1 MSIEIIGIF
10 ITLLLGVFVLIGAL
24 VALLVSRK
32 GQVIDFSLGLAF
44 SVIIMLIVLDLIPE
58 VIEHLGLTYIWLFLI
73 FTSLGYG
80 LLRLLDHFIPDHH
93 EHDKMSKREAN
104 DNLAHIGIVS
114 SIALIIHNIVEG
126 MAVYSTVLGDVRTG
140 LMLAIGIG
148 FHNLPLGMVIATTFY
163 QGDQKPS
170 RVWLSIGG
178 VTLSTLVGG
187 ILSFLLNNQ
196 AVPEW
201 VLGSLLSLTLGML
214 LFLLFSEL
222 WPRIRKSK
230 FRIERNFGILIGII
244 IMLIS
249 MMI

>member
-1 MSIEIIGIF
+1 MSIEILGVF
-10 ITLLLGVFVLIGAL
+10 ITLLLGVFVLIGAM

-148 FHNLPLGMVIATTFY
+148 FHNLPLGMVITTTFY
-163 QGDQKPS
+163 QGNQKPWK
-170 RVWLSIGG
+170 VWLSLGG
-178 VTLSTLVGG
+178 VALSTMLGG
-187 ILSFLLNNQ
+187 ILSLFLNNQ

-201 VLGSLLSLTLGML
+201 VIGSLLSITLGML
-214 LFLLFSEL
+214 IFILFSEL
-222 WPRIRKSK
+222 WPRIRRGK
-230 FRIERNFGILIGII
+230 FKKERNLGMCLGII

-249 MMI
+249 LII

>member
-1 MSIEIIGIF
+1 MSIEILGVF
-10 ITLLLGVFVLIGAL
+10 ITLLLGVFVLIGAM

-58 VIEHLGLTYIWLFLI
+58 VIEHLGIKYIWLFLI

-148 FHNLPLGMVIATTFY
+148 FHNLPLGMVITTTFY
-163 QGDQKPS
+163 QGNQKPWK
-170 RVWLSIGG
+170 VWLSLGG
-178 VTLSTLVGG
+178 VALSTMLGG
-187 ILSFLLNNQ
+187 ILSLFLNNQ
-196 AVPEW
+196 
-201 VLGSLLSLTLGML
+201 
-214 LFLLFSEL
+214 
-222 WPRIRKSK
+222 
-230 FRIERNFGILIGII
+230 IGRAHV
-244 IMLIS
+244 
-249 MMI
+249 

>member
-1 MSIEIIGIF
+1 MSIEILGVF
-10 ITLLLGVFVLIGAL
+10 ITLLLGVFVLIGAM

-58 VIEHLGLTYIWLFLI
+58 VIEHLGIKYIWLFLI
-73 FTSLGYG
+73 FTSLGCG

-148 FHNLPLGMVIATTFY
+148 FHNLPLGMVITTTFY
-163 QGDQKPS
+163 QGNQKPWK
-170 RVWLSIGG
+170 VWLSLGG
-178 VTLSTLVGG
+178 VALSTMLGG
-187 ILSFLLNNQ
+187 ILSLFLNNQ

-201 VLGSLLSLTLGML
+201 VIGSLLSITLGML
-214 LFLLFSEL
+214 IFILFSEL
-222 WPRIRKSK
+222 WPRIRHGK
-230 FRIERNFGILIGII
+230 FKKERNLGMCLGII

-249 MMI
+249 LII

>member
-1 MSIEIIGIF
+1 MSIEILGVF
-10 ITLLLGVFVLIGAL
+10 ITLLLGVFVLIGAM

-44 SVIIMLIVLDLIPE
+44 SVIIMLIVLDLVPE

-148 FHNLPLGMVIATTFY
+148 FHNLPLGMVITTTFY
-163 QGDQKPS
+163 QGNQKPWK
-170 RVWLSIGG
+170 VWLSLGG
-178 VTLSTLVGG
+178 VALSTMLGG
-187 ILSFLLNNQ
+187 ILSLFLNNQ

-201 VLGSLLSLTLGML
+201 VIGSLLSITLGML
-214 LFLLFSEL
+214 IFILFSEL
-222 WPRIRKSK
+222 WPRIRRGK
-230 FRIERNFGILIGII
+230 FKKERNLGMCLGII

-249 MMI
+249 LII

>member
-1 MSIEIIGIF
+1 MSIEILGVF
-10 ITLLLGVFVLIGAL
+10 ITLLLGVFVLIGAM

-58 VIEHLGLTYIWLFLI
+58 VIEHLGIKYIWLFLI

-148 FHNLPLGMVIATTFY
+148 FHNLPLGMVITTTFY
-163 QGDQKPS
+163 QGNQKPWK
-170 RVWLSIGG
+170 VWLSLGG
-178 VTLSTLVGG
+178 VALSTMLGG
-187 ILSFLLNNQ
+187 ILSLFLNNQ

-201 VLGSLLSLTLGML
+201 VIGSLLSITLGML
-214 LFLLFSEL
+214 IFILFSEL
-222 WPRIRKSK
+222 WPRIRYGK
-230 FRIERNFGILIGII
+230 FKKERNLGMCLGII

-249 MMI
+249 LII

>member
-148 FHNLPLGMVIATTFY
+148 FHNLPLGMVITTTFY
-163 QGDQKPS
+163 QGNQKPWK
-170 RVWLSIGG
+170 VWLSLGG
-178 VTLSTLVGG
+178 VALSTMLGG
-187 ILSFLLNNQ
+187 ILSLFLNNQ

-201 VLGSLLSLTLGML
+201 VIGSLLSITLGML
-214 LFLLFSEL
+214 IFILFSEL
-222 WPRIRKSK
+222 WPRIRRGK
-230 FRIERNFGILIGII
+230 FKKERNLGMCLGII

-249 MMI
+249 LII

>member
-10 ITLLLGVFVLIGAL
+10 ITLLLGVFVLIGAM

-44 SVIIMLIVLDLIPE
+44 SVIIMLIVLDLVPE

-148 FHNLPLGMVIATTFY
+148 FHNLPLGMVITTTFY
-163 QGDQKPS
+163 QGNQKPWK
-170 RVWLSIGG
+170 VWLSLGG
-178 VTLSTLVGG
+178 VALSTMLGG
-187 ILSFLLNNQ
+187 ILSLFLNNQ

-201 VLGSLLSLTLGML
+201 VIGSLLSITLGML
-214 LFLLFSEL
+214 IFILFSEL
-222 WPRIRKSK
+222 WPRIRRGK
-230 FRIERNFGILIGII
+230 FKKERNLGMCLGII

-249 MMI
+249 LII

>member
-1 MSIEIIGIF
+1 MSIEIIGVF
-10 ITLLLGVFVLIGAL
+10 ITLLLGVFVLIGAM

-44 SVIIMLIVLDLIPE
+44 SVIIMLIVLDLVPD
-58 VIEHLGLTYIWLFLI
+58 VIEHLGIKYIWLFLI
-73 FTSLGYG
+73 FTILGYG
-80 LLRLLDHFIPDHH
+80 LLRLLDYFIPDHH

-148 FHNLPLGMVIATTFY
+148 FHNLPLGMVITTTFY
-163 QGDQKPS
+163 QGNQKPWK
-170 RVWLSIGG
+170 VWLSLGG
-178 VTLSTLVGG
+178 VALSTMLGG
-187 ILSFLLNNQ
+187 ILSLFLNNQ

-201 VLGSLLSLTLGML
+201 VIGSLLSITLGML
-214 LFLLFSEL
+214 IFILFSEL
-222 WPRIRKSK
+222 WPRIHHGK
-230 FRIERNFGILIGII
+230 FKKERNLGMCLGII

-249 MMI
+249 LII

>member
-1 MSIEIIGIF
+1 MSIEILGVF
-10 ITLLLGVFVLIGAL
+10 ITLLLGVFVLIGAM

-44 SVIIMLIVLDLIPE
+44 SVIIMLIVLDLITA
-58 VIEHLGLTYIWLFLI
+58 VSEHLGIKYIWLFLI

-148 FHNLPLGMVIATTFY
+148 FHNLPLGMVITCLLYTS
-163 QGDQKPS
+163 PS
-170 RVWLSIGG
+170 
-178 VTLSTLVGG
+178 
-187 ILSFLLNNQ
+187 
-196 AVPEW
+196 
-201 VLGSLLSLTLGML
+201 
-214 LFLLFSEL
+214 
-222 WPRIRKSK
+222 PRDA
-230 FRIERNFGILIGII
+230 
-244 IMLIS
+244 
-249 MMI
+249 